1 MSYVPCLC
9 YNWSS
14 SARELTFA
22 VARARAG
29 YIQCGITS
37 DERRH
42 TNTMHAFFLAD
53 LLSGFGINLWAF
65 LSQLVSFVIVF
76 LILWRWGFPVI
87 RRTLHRRPSV
97 ILEGVENP
105 ERALPHLP
113 QAPPKPCTSF

>member
-37 DERRH
+37 DESRH

-65 LSQLVSFVIVF
+65 ISQLVSSAISF
-76 LILWRWGFPVI
+76 LILLRWGFPVI
-87 RRTLHRRPSV
+87 LTTVGRRQAV
-97 ILEGVENP
+97 IRARVENP
-105 ERALPHLP
+105 E
-113 QAPPKPCTSF
+113 Q